1 MKLNIYITLE
11 TICSIK
17 LCWEILIEVALFYLE
32 SRNAIEEIFFFKKLS
47 TWYYFNVMSENTDL
61 CSVTYVEILRCHFFY
76 GKTRLTKIGLNHER
90 Y

>member
-32 SRNAIEEIFFFKKLS
+32 SRNAIEEIFFFFSKSCLPGIILMLCLKILIYVQSLTSKFYVATFSTEKL
-47 TWYYFNVMSENTDL
+47 D
-61 CSVTYVEILRCHFFY
+61 
-76 GKTRLTKIGLNHER
+76 
-90 Y
+90 